1 LKPLRLRIQQDLI
14 EALVPLLQGMG
25 KDYSSNLIVFP
36 GKRPAH
42 FLRKALAQKIRGSFI
57 PPVILSMDE
66 FVDSVY
72 EHEKS
77 RPKKRLEAIDAV
89 AVLYDLQRR
98 SPRKLGGEGFMTPD
112 AFFPIG
118 LKIYHDIEELSIEKV
133 LPEKLEEVEPLIG
146 AEIPRSPAR
155 PFRTSRSFM
164 RNFTDGFRPPVIRPG
179 PSGIGPFPKGWMRP
193 SLIPTGRSSCRV
205 FSPSPARRKTSSK
218 SSLPLKRSASSLKRE
233 RDWTRDSQ
241 ILG

>member
-1 LKPLRLRIQQDLI
+1 MKPLLLRIQQDLI
-14 EALVPLLQGMG
+14 ETLLPLLQGVG
-25 KDYSSNLIVFP
+25 KDYSSNLVIFP

-146 AEIPRSPAR
+146 EEIPPLSRETLQNLSFFYEEFYRWVLASGYSTRSLR
-155 PFRTSRSFM
+155 YRTVSEAM
-164 RNFTDGFRPPVIRPG
+164 DEAQP
-179 PSGIGPFPKGWMRP
+179 
-193 SLIPTGRSSCRV
+193 
-205 FSPSPARRKTSSK
+205 
-218 SSLPLKRSASSLKRE
+218 
-233 RDWTRDSQ
+233 
-241 ILG
+241 